1 MAPVV
6 SVNYLGLGFKVQLF
20 FFFTTISDLYLLDI
34 CNKNIK
40 HRKGMRLNSLT

>member
-20 FFFTTISDLYLLDI
+20 FFLPQFLIYI
-34 CNKNIK
+34 CWTFVIRTLSTEKA
-40 HRKGMRLNSLT
+40 